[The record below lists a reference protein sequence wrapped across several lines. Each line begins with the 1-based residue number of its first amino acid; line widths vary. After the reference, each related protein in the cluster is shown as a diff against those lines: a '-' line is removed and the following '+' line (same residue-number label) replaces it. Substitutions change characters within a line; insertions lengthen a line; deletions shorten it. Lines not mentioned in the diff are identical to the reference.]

1 MISFRDSAE
10 GGHSMNQF
18 HKLALVALASFLAV
32 GCATT
37 PDTQLSWGVNTRA
50 SKQPVVAK
58 DAQPKTYA
66 YQDKYAKPA
75 PRPSTNYVSR
85 NAAPYSPVTS
95 KPLAPV
101 SRSMAPV
108 GGAPVFVW
116 PVSGRVLSDFGATT
130 TGGRNDGINIAAP
143 MGAPFKAA
151 ASGFIT
157 YAGDELKG
165 YGNLVLI
172 KHAGG
177 YTTAYAHAERLVVVK
192 GDYVASGQVIGYA
205 GETGDV
211 SSPQLH
217 FEIRSN
223 TTPVNPRSYLTTTS
237 ASN

>member
-1 MISFRDSAE
+1 M
-10 GGHSMNQF
+10 GHF
-18 HKLALVALASFLAV
+18 HKLALVALACVLAA

-37 PDTQLSWGVNTRA
+37 PETQLSWGVNTRMPKKA
-50 SKQPVVAK
+50 VVAK
-58 DAQPKTYA
+58 DAKPRTYA

-75 PRPSTNYVSR
+75 PRPSSNYVSR
-85 NAAPYSPVTS
+85 NVAPYAPVTS

-101 SRSMAPV
+101 AKPQA
-108 GGAPVFVW
+108 GAPIFVW
-116 PVSGRVLSDFGATT
+116 PVSGRVLSEFGATN

-143 MGAPFKAA
+143 LGTPIRASAP
-151 ASGFIT
+151 GFIT

-172 KHAGG
+172 KHSGG
-177 YTTAYAHAERLVVVK
+177 YTTAYAHADRLVVVK

-211 SSPQLH
+211 SSPQVH
-217 FEIRSN
+217 FEIRSS

-237 ASN
+237 ASIFPSF

>member
-1 MISFRDSAE
+1 MIPIRDSAE
-10 GGHSMNQF
+10 GTGSMGHF
-18 HKLALVALASFLAV
+18 RKLALAALAASLAA
-32 GCATT
+32 GCTT
-37 PDTQLSWGVNTRA
+37 SPETQLSWGVNTHI
-50 SKQPVVAK
+50 SKRPVVAK
-58 DAQPKTYA
+58 NAQPKTYA

-75 PRPSTNYVSR
+75 PARVSR
-85 NAAPYSPVTS
+85 GAAPTAPVTMQKLKPVTS
-95 KPLAPV
+95 
-101 SRSMAPV
+101 APV

-143 MGAPFKAA
+143 LGAPIRAA

-172 KHAGG
+172 KHSGG
-177 YTTAYAHAERLVVVK
+177 YTTAYAHADRLLVVK

-211 SSPQLH
+211 TSPQLH